1 MSVVADKDGMH
12 AETYIFH
19 EQNPHFI
26 TSVKYYYTEKELK
39 FIKNKPLIKKRVKI
53 KKEVKT

>member
-12 AETYIFH
+12 AETFIFH

-26 TSVKYYYTEKELK
+26 TSVKYYYT
-39 FIKNKPLIKKRVKI
+39 IGD
-53 KKEVKT
+53 